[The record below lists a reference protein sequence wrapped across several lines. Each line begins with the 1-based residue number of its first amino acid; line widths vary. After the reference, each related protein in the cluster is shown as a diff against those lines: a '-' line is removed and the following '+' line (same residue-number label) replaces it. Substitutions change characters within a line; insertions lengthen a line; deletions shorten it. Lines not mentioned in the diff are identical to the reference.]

1 MVQKAA
7 VFIVLRDHKVGRSC
21 YIYDVAFAILDIKP
35 IGVSRFKLCQKF
47 ARKTLKSRQ
56 HANLFRINHNLY
68 NTRHRSESFT
78 NRCNI
83 WRYFKSPVN
92 YLTRILNNE

>member
-35 IGVSRFKLCQKF
+35 IGGRRFKLCQKF
-47 ARKTLKSRQ
+47 AKRTLNSRQ
-56 HANLFRINHNLY
+56 YANLFRINHNFMTQGIDL
-68 NTRHRSESFT
+68 SFLLMVAT
-78 NRCNI
+78 
-83 WRYFKSPVN
+83 FGD
-92 YLTRILNNE
+92 ILNLL